1 MNHFKDV
8 AEEEQAWAN
17 GFLEKIEYENGVSL
31 AMPTSPFI
39 MDSVGGI
46 KTKPAGKIGGNTRE
60 VLLDMGYSN
69 EEIDKLKNAG
79 VLRTCD

>member
-1 MNHFKDV
+1 V
-8 AEEEQAWAN
+8 AEEEQASAN

-39 MDSVGGI
+39 MNSVGEI
-46 KTKPAGKIGGNTRE
+46 KTKPAPRIGGDTRE
-60 VLLDMGYSN
+60 VLLNMGYSN
-69 EEIDKLKNAG
+69 EEIDKMKEAG